1 MKYLV
6 TNNSNSNSLGFQWYL
21 IKFKKPGLEHTR
33 MLTIKYSRDGHLG
46 SVERQGAHPLLSVY
60 FSNLPGSFTSS
71 NKLEDSVIILANL
84 IISRLIV

>member
-21 IKFKKPGLEHTR
+21 IKFKKPELEYTK
-33 MLTIKYSRDGHLG
+33 MLTVRYSRNGQLG
-46 SVERQGAHPLLSVY
+46 CVERKGTHPLLSVY
-60 FSNLPGSFTSS
+60 FSNLPRSFTSS
-71 NKLEDSVIILANL
+71 NKLEDSDIILANL